1 MPVMSTKLWSS
12 TRFRGIYQLCLQ
24 IPHFKYLRLQTTKFK
39 HYKTVSFFICQE
51 HCKTYLFVVTDLKVL
66 TFFSEVANLN
76 RLQKLDISYQCSIRK
91 YSHRT
96 RRRTVLERGYVNKT
110 DNNCTDKRL
119 ENLFSV
125 VPSCLKTLIATAVTS
140 LKSCIPRLS
149 ISIKVSWNT

>member
-39 HYKTVSFFICQE
+39 HYLL
-51 HCKTYLFVVTDLKVL
+51 YLPRTLQDLSIRGNRFEGTDV
-66 TFFSEVANLN
+66 FSEVANLN